1 MGSVENTVQKCHTC
15 GELKTLDHFNVTRWG
30 GYVSV
35 CKACITAKR
44 LATAH
49 KQKDLSLS
57 TGMVVRV
64 ASGRECKG
72 VTDACFEG
80 VTSRRLLQELQARG
94 YKWSDMWLERVEV
107 VKARVKL

>member
-1 MGSVENTVQKCHTC
+1 MVLVG
-15 GELKTLDHFNVTRWG
+15 G
-30 GYVSV
+30 GYATV
-35 CKACITAKR
+35 CKACATAKR
-44 LATAH
+44 LATAR

-57 TGMVVRV
+57 AGSVVRV
-64 ASGRECKG
+64 ASGCDRKG